1 MRHFSLALPLL
12 LAMLPLAAQ
21 AVDVGVVGLFPG
33 KAVLVIDGGSPRT
46 VSVGAKTPEGVKL
59 LSVGDGDALVEAGGK
74 SFRIVLGAHA
84 YSAGASGGGSTAS
97 LNADTKGHFLTL
109 GTVNGAVVRFMVDTG
124 ATLVSLGASDARRAN
139 IDYSKGEPGLM
150 TTANGVAKV
159 WRVKL
164 DAVRVGDIVLT
175 DIDGAVQEGE
185 MPVVLLG
192 MSFLNRMEMRRDGE
206 TLTLRRRY

>member
-21 AVDVGVVGLFPG
+21 AVD
-33 KAVLVIDGGSPRT
+33 
-46 VSVGAKTPEGVKL
+46 
-59 LSVGDGDALVEAGGK
+59 VGDGDALVEAGGK

-175 DIDGAVQEGE
+175 HIA
-185 MPVVLLG
+185 
-192 MSFLNRMEMRRDGE
+192 
-206 TLTLRRRY
+206 